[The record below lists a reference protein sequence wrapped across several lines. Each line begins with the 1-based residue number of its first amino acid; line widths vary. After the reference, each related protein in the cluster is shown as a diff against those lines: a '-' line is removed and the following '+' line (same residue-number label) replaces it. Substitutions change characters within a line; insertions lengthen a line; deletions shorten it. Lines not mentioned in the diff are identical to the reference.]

1 MIISQTCLICNTK
14 TYIFS
19 FKGGYF
25 MSKNKKSIFEGAA
38 TALITPM
45 LDGEVDYISLGN
57 LIDYQINGGIDALVI
72 CGTTGESSTLSDNE
86 HRSVL
91 EFALEKANDRVP
103 MIAGTGSNDTA
114 HAVETSRFASAL
126 GYDALLV
133 VTPYYNK
140 ATERGLIESYLKI
153 ADAATCPII
162 PYNVPTRTCCNIT
175 MPVYREL
182 AKHENIVA
190 VKEASGNISAIAEL
204 IAECGD
210 DLDVYS
216 GNDDQTLP
224 MLALGGKGV
233 ISVVSNIIP
242 QEMAALCKKWFDG
255 DIVECRRLH
264 EKYLKLMKMMFC
276 EVNPIPVKTALSLME
291 LCSAEMR
298 LPMCEIGEI
307 NRGRLEKVL
316 LEYGLIE

>member
-1 MIISQTCLICNTK
+1 
-14 TYIFS
+14 
-19 FKGGYF
+19 
-25 MSKNKKSIFEGAA
+25 MSKNKKSIFAGVA
-38 TALITPM
+38 TALVTPM
-45 LDGEVDYISLGN
+45 LNGEVDYINLGK
-57 LIDYQINGGIDALVI
+57 LIEFQINSGIDALVI
-72 CGTTGESSTLSDNE
+72 CGTTGESCTLSDDE
-86 HRSVL
+86 HKAIL
-91 EFALEKANDRVP
+91 QFALEKTDGRVP
-103 MIAGTGSNDTA
+103 MIAGTGSNDTN
-114 HAVETSRFASAL
+114 HAVEMSRFASAL

-140 ATERGLIESYLKI
+140 ATERGLIESYIKI
-153 ADAATCPII
+153 ADTARCPII

-190 VKEASGNISAIAEL
+190 VKEASGNVSSIAEL

-224 MLALGGKGV
+224 LLALGGKGV

-242 QEMAALCKKWFDG
+242 REMTDLCNKWFDG
-255 DIVECRRLH
+255 DTKKCRRLH

-276 EVNPIPVKTALSLME
+276 EVNPIPVKTALSLMG

-298 LPMCEIGEI
+298 LPMCEIGEK
-307 NRGRLEKVL
+307 NRVKLKETL
-316 LEYGLIE
+316 LEYGLLG